1 MVKFSICIGSIH
13 QLMLDV
19 LQTTIQHY
27 RPTWKVDTFLI
38 TPGELESIVLQ
49 LQYKALLI
57 DISYENFGHLTPF
70 LAKLQS
76 LNVPIVF
83 ITNENIGE
91 IFYHTQNIDHWVVQ
105 TRNVSIEKLLS
116 YIEKKQPSQSIIQN
130 KQKLTSFE
138 TTILENLAKGH
149 SIEYIYKMF
158 NVPQKNIHEAIQAVN
173 NFYGTSH
180 YLQAVYKAY
189 HQKT

>member
-1 MVKFSICIGSIH
+1 MVEFSIRIGSTH

-19 LQTTIQHY
+19 LQTTIQHH

-38 TPGELESIVLQ
+38 TPAELESMAMQ
-49 LQYKALLI
+49 LHYKALLI
-57 DISYENFGHLTPF
+57 DISYEDFSLLTPF
-70 LAKLQS
+70 LEKLQS
-76 LNVPIVF
+76 LNVPIIF

-105 TRNVSIEKLLS
+105 TRNVGIEKLLS
-116 YIEKKQPSQSIIQN
+116 YIEQQPSQSVMQR
-130 KQKLTSFE
+130 KDKLAPFE
-138 TTILENLAKGH
+138 TAILENLAKGQ

-158 NVPQKNIHEAIQAVN
+158 DVPQEDIHKAIQAVN
-173 NFYGTSH
+173 DFYGTSH

-189 HQKT
+189 QQKRE